1 MTTKERE
8 ELISR
13 YASESFGAM
22 EMYVVF
28 KFVTSEIK
36 KSFIDC
42 TDEEVIEIVKEEYP
56 WMLEP

>member
-1 MTTKERE
+1 MTSKERE

-36 KSFIDC
+36 KGLVDC
-42 TDEEVIEIVKEEYP
+42 TDEEVIEIIKDQYP
-56 WMLEP
+56 WMIES